1 MITVLNLF
9 GVENAAKLQ
18 GVLVAC
24 LLVALVIFCG
34 FGIIKVDPQAYLSGE
49 GMFTGGAMGFCS
61 AAALLTFATSGAQVI
76 INFSAEAKNPT
87 GDMPIIMIASTLVVA
102 LLYAFM
108 AIVASGILPVDVVAN
123 QPLSLVAAEFLPGPL
138 YVFFMVGGA
147 MFALLTTLNAQMG
160 WCTKP
165 LLQGCVDGWLPA
177 KLGAVNEK
185 YKTPHNLILMFYLVG
200 LLPLIFDFDM
210 NTISGT
216 AVFASAIIDIILA
229 GVLFRLPKVI
239 PNEWNRSRWHV
250 KNSTLYIWTS
260 MGVLAALFTA
270 YMSLRSLKPMEIV
283 ANICVLTFALA

>member
-1 MITVLNLF
+1 
-9 GVENAAKLQ
+9 
-18 GVLVAC
+18 
-24 LLVALVIFCG
+24 
-34 FGIIKVDPQAYLSGE
+34 
-49 GMFTGGAMGFCS
+49 
-61 AAALLTFATSGAQVI
+61 
-76 INFSAEAKNPT
+76 
-87 GDMPIIMIASTLVVA
+87 
-102 LLYAFM
+102 
-108 AIVASGILPVDVVAN
+108 
-123 QPLSLVAAEFLPGPL
+123 
-138 YVFFMVGGA
+138 MVGGA

-283 ANICVLTFALA
+283 ANIYVLTFALA